1 MKPIGTAA
9 RHVDYA
15 QAPALECSELSCVHA
30 WEGAVPPDAHSL
42 LEVIL
47 AERSDKIIVYRGTG
61 QRIQSGRIGIR
72 SPVEA
77 GHVTQR
83 HRAVARVRTVAL
95 AADER
100 GLAFEAARVVRPPG
114 VPNVWTCVDAPTL
127 FARASAVFTAVEA
140 CAREVVRMLTDARAV
155 ESAPSDEPSI
165 ARIRRVL
172 HARTT
177 EEITLDDLASAVSL
191 SRAHVVRAFH
201 RAVGLTPHEYLMHL
215 RVARARTL
223 LWKGQRPTD
232 VAYACAFCDQSH
244 LNRWFLKVVGMTP
257 GEYAAS
263 TAAGQSRPIAQ
274 TSDGSP
280 SRQSLVPPLGAEP

>member
-1 MKPIGTAA
+1 
-9 RHVDYA
+9 
-15 QAPALECSELSCVHA
+15 
-30 WEGAVPPDAHSL
+30 L

-127 FARASAVFTAVEA
+127 FARASAVFTAVEGGAPSLELQTHVAA